1 MNKQSPRPIAC
12 ASIRIK
18 FCFRFV
24 SVFTSDTAYPLLYTP
39 DYEREEALLSFYK
52 TLEKKL
58 YFFSL
63 PQDEL
68 KQLADACR
76 DIETACIV
84 GFDTETLSADT
95 PEDIYNFCLA
105 AEEKYSAQL
114 AYYEGWLAKNI
125 KDIQLDKPENLL
137 GQISA
142 LTKNAGN
149 EFSATL
155 DISGIKNCLAHA
167 LNPINGDVFTQSI
180 IIRLVIEV
188 LQPFKSFPLSYPA
201 HLQSVFLESKKKHL
215 NGLLYVNQESLLR
228 KKETQEL
235 LQPFVGITVGQLKE
249 TDLSQLLQHGYDSI
263 ENSLHRTNELLR
275 QLFRKKNKYAEKEP
289 RMRNLQNFLFDSG
302 IECLEPHIGEFNERQ
317 QQIIK
322 YLFTKRYLG
331 TKELTLDFR
340 CDRKTIQRD
349 FAKLLSTE
357 VVRSIGN
364 GSALKY
370 CINLKTN
377 AYDILEIYSQPVRK
391 KEEQQESLFGE
402 EIWETKK
409 A

>member
-1 MNKQSPRPIAC
+1 MNKQSHPSIAC
-12 ASIRIK
+12 ASVATI

-39 DYEREEALLSFYK
+39 DLEREEALLSAYR

-58 YFFSL
+58 HFFSL

-68 KQLADACR
+68 KQLAAACR
-76 DIETACIV
+76 DIETACIIS
-84 GFDTETLSADT
+84 FDTEILIAET
-95 PEDIYNFCLA
+95 PDDIYTFCLN

-114 AYYEGWLAKNI
+114 AYYEGWLAKNV
-125 KDIQLDKPENLL
+125 KSLQLDKPENLL
-137 GQISA
+137 GQIGA

-149 EFSATL
+149 EFSSTL

-167 LNPINGDVFTQSI
+167 LNPENGDVFTQSI
-180 IIRLVIEV
+180 IIRVVFEL
-188 LQPFKSFPLSYPA
+188 LQPFKNFPLSYPA
-201 HLQSVFLESKKKHL
+201 HIQSVFLENKKKHL
-215 NGLLYVNQESLLR
+215 NGLLFINQEALAR
-228 KKETQEL
+228 KKETQAL
-235 LQPFVGITVGQLKE
+235 LLPLAGITVGQLKE
-249 TDLSQLLQHGYDSI
+249 TDLTPLLKLGYDSI

-302 IECLEPHIGEFNERQ
+302 IEYLEPHMGEFNERQ
-317 QQIIK
+317 RQIIK

-331 TKELTLDFR
+331 TKELTLDFK

-377 AYDILEIYSQPVRK
+377 AYDMLEIHSIPVRK